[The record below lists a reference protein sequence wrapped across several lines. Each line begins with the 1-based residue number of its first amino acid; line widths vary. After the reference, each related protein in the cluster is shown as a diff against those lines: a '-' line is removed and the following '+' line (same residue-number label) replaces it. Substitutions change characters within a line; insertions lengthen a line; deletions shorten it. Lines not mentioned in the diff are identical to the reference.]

1 MAGYSL
7 PLSCCPEWLRSPRT
21 LCALLLD
28 LQGFTLIHDRAQSSY
43 LQPGLPP
50 QLVGALLP
58 SGAMNSTPLPS
69 GSLPRPP
76 GLNKPR
82 PVVASPSP
90 AGGVTPNPVNRR
102 APGPEPISGWRVV
115 YVAVVLVLAFLLLF
129 GSDPLKGIVNLESAR
144 QHARNEG
151 ATLAFEKEKTEHER
165 KVMARERELWE
176 KARDARLPQGAF
188 WDVVWPAWE
197 CLAYGKR
204 EYWGVLRNIP
214 EGWDAMDACM
224 NMPVE
229 IKGVELRRPNRCS
242 HYFEFPER
250 QVRGYWVVDWD
261 QPDCKPWYRD
271 FEDKVGPNP
280 SSPPLPPR
288 DCVYIPPDRDVRA
301 TDPENAKSKPRSWAS
316 TPRGSKTGGCYAK
329 LHLWSGT

>member
-1 MAGYSL
+1 M
-7 PLSCCPEWLRSPRT
+7 
-21 LCALLLD
+21 
-28 LQGFTLIHDRAQSSY
+28 IHDRAQASN

-129 GSDPLKGIVNLESAR
+129 GSDPLKGILDLESAR

-165 KVMARERELWE
+165 KMMARERELWE

-229 IKGVELRRPNRCS
+229 IKGVKLRRPNRCS

-271 FEDKVGPNP
+271 FEDKVGPNLPLSHEVVFIFLRTGMHELQIRKTSNP
-280 SSPPLPPR
+280 SPDHGHQHQGEARLAAAMQNYTFGLGH
-288 DCVYIPPDRDVRA
+288 DHVY
-301 TDPENAKSKPRSWAS
+301 KPYRM
-316 TPRGSKTGGCYAK
+316 
-329 LHLWSGT
+329 

>member
-1 MAGYSL
+1 M
-7 PLSCCPEWLRSPRT
+7 
-21 LCALLLD
+21 LCVLLLD
-28 LQGFTLIHDRAQSSY
+28 LQGFTLIHDRAQASN

-151 ATLAFEKEKTEHER
+151 ATLAFEKEKTENER

-197 CLAYGKR
+197 CLSYGKR

-271 FEDKVGPNP
+271 FEDKVGPNLSLPHEIVFIFLRTGMYKLQIRKTPNP
-280 SSPPLPPR
+280 SPDHGHQHQGEARLAAVMQNYTFGLGH
-288 DCVYIPPDRDVRA
+288 DHVY
-301 TDPENAKSKPRSWAS
+301 KPYRM
-316 TPRGSKTGGCYAK
+316 
-329 LHLWSGT
+329 